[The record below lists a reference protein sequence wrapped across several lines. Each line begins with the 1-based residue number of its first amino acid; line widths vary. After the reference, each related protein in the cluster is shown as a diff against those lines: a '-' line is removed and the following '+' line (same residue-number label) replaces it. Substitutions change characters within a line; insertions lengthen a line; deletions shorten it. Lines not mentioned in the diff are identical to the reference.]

1 MTFKGQCH
9 LFPDKCTKTCEYCD
23 NNTTTTPPFETTTN
37 EITTEMPSGDC
48 ETVDCS
54 QILDSNNNP
63 YQCRPEKEALLWH
76 KKCLPQNDALCR
88 YNGKLKLMP
97 CPFTGPKM
105 FCADPNFFSQ
115 PKNLTAFSASS
126 KTFVPA
132 QKPILQ
138 KANHLFVWHK
148 MFVTNTI

>member
-23 NNTTTTPPFETTTN
+23 NNTTTTPSFETTTN

-76 KKCLPQNDALCR
+76 KKCLPQDDALCK
-88 YNGKLKLMP
+88 YNGKLKL
-97 CPFTGPKM
+97 CL
-105 FCADPNFFSQ
+105 FS
-115 PKNLTAFSASS
+115 
-126 KTFVPA
+126 
-132 QKPILQ
+132 
-138 KANHLFVWHK
+138 
-148 MFVTNTI
+148 

>member
-48 ETVDCS
+48 ETVECS

-76 KKCLPQNDALCR
+76 KKCLPQDDALCR
-88 YNGKLKLMP
+88 YNGKLKL
-97 CPFTGPKM
+97 CL
-105 FCADPNFFSQ
+105 FS
-115 PKNLTAFSASS
+115 
-126 KTFVPA
+126 
-132 QKPILQ
+132 
-138 KANHLFVWHK
+138 
-148 MFVTNTI
+148 